1 MALNESS
8 LVSKMEKHLQ
18 SEGYRRVND
27 EDNGRGY
34 RRYSMPFLRALARAV
49 VEEIQ
54 QNAQVQDKGPECGG
68 NWSVL

>member
-1 MALNESS
+1 MALSEAS
-8 LVSKMEKHLQ
+8 LVAKMEQHLQ
-18 SEGYRRVND
+18 SEGYLKVND

>member
-1 MALNESS
+1 MLSESS
-8 LVSKMEKHLQ
+8 LVAKMEKHLQ
-18 SEGYRRVND
+18 SEGYLKVND

-34 RRYSMPFLRALARAV
+34 RRYSIPFLRALARAV